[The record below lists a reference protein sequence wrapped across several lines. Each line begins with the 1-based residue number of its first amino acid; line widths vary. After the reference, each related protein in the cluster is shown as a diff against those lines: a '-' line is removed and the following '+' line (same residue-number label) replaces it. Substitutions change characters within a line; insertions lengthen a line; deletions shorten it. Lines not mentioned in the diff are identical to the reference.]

1 METNETHNM
10 PVPTPLSPR
19 RAIVQITRHVLLA
32 RALAV
37 AAELGIADLVSR
49 EPQCPA
55 ELAAATGTHA
65 DSLHRLLRM
74 LASHGIFAEDDRG
87 RFQLTPMA
95 AVLQT
100 GNADSLRDYLRF
112 FSGDTAWNAYR
123 DLLHTVRTGEDGF
136 AHAYGMEFFAYLAA
150 HADVGALFSAG
161 MAQATARENAAIAS
175 AYAFGQFARLVDVG
189 GGGGGL
195 LAAVLTAY
203 PTVRGVLY
211 EQPAVAANPAVLQA
225 AGVMER
231 CEVVGGDFFQSV
243 PAAGNAYV
251 LKRVLHDWNDA
262 QAIQILHRCR
272 EAMAREGCVLTIEG
286 VIRPGNA
293 LDPLKDM
300 DVLVGMALTG
310 GRERTEAEF
319 RTLYEKAGLYL
330 TRVIPTPATVSIVE
344 GVRG

>member
-1 METNETHNM
+1 MERNETNDTR
-10 PVPTPLSPR
+10 VPTTLSPR
-19 RAIVQITRHVLLA
+19 AVIVQTTLQVLLA

-49 EPQCPA
+49 EPKSPA
-55 ELAAATGTHA
+55 ELAAATGAHA
-65 DSLHRLLRM
+65 DALHRLLRM
-74 LASHGIFAEDDRG
+74 LASHGVFAEDDRG
-87 RFQLTPMA
+87 RFQLTPLA

-100 GNADSLRDYLRF
+100 GSADSLRDFLRF
-112 FSGDTAWNAYR
+112 FSGDIAWNAYR
-123 DLLHTVRTGEDGF
+123 DLLHTVRTGEYGF
-136 AHAYGMEFFAYLAA
+136 AHAYGMGFFAYLAA
-150 HADVGALFSAG
+150 HPDVEALFSAA
-161 MAQATARENAAIAS
+161 MAQATARENAAIAG

-189 GGGGGL
+189 GGRGGL

-211 EQPAVAANPAVLQA
+211 EQPAVAANPASLQA

-251 LKRVLHDWNDA
+251 LKRVLHDWTDD
-262 QAIQILHRCR
+262 QAIQILQRCR
-272 EAMAREGCVLTIEG
+272 EAMAKEGRVLTIEG

-293 LDPLKDM
+293 PDRIKDM
-300 DVLVGMALTG
+300 DVLVGMALSG

-319 RTLYEKAGLYL
+319 RRLYEQAGLQL
-330 TRVIPTPATVSIVE
+330 TRVIPTPATLAIVE

>member
-1 METNETHNM
+1 METNETPNTRA
-10 PVPTPLSPR
+10 PTALSPR
-19 RAIVQITRHVLLA
+19 AIIIQTTLQVLLA

-49 EPQCPA
+49 EPKSPT
-55 ELAAATGTHA
+55 ELATATGAHA
-65 DSLHRLLRM
+65 DTLYRLLRM
-74 LASHGIFAEDDRG
+74 LASHGVFAEDDRG
-87 RFQLTPMA
+87 RFQLTPLA

-100 GNADSLRDYLRF
+100 GSADSLRDFLRF
-112 FSGDTAWNAYR
+112 FSGDIAWNAYR

-136 AHAYGMEFFAYLAA
+136 AHAYDMEFFAYLAA
-150 HADVGALFSAG
+150 HPDVEALFSAG
-161 MAQATARENAAIAS
+161 LAQVTARENVAIAS

-189 GGGGGL
+189 GGRGGL

-211 EQPAVAANPAVLQA
+211 EQPAVAAHPAALQA

-251 LKRVLHDWNDA
+251 LKRVLHDWNDN
-262 QAIQILHRCR
+262 QSIQILQRCR
-272 EAMAREGCVLTIEG
+272 EAMTREGRVLTIEG
-286 VIRPGNA
+286 VIQPGNA
-293 LDPLKDM
+293 PDRMKDM
-300 DVLVGMALTG
+300 DVLVGMALSG
-310 GRERTEAEF
+310 GKERTEAEF
-319 RTLYEKAGLYL
+319 RRLYEQAGLQL
-330 TRVIPTPATVSIVE
+330 TQIIPTPATVSIIE

>member
-1 METNETHNM
+1 METNETQNTHA
-10 PVPTPLSPR
+10 PTTLSPR
-19 RAIVQITRHVLLA
+19 DVITHAPLQVLLA

-49 EPQCPA
+49 EPKSPA
-55 ELAAATGTHA
+55 ELAAATGAHA

-74 LASHGIFAEDDRG
+74 LASHGVFAEDDRG
-87 RFQLTPMA
+87 RFELTPLA

-100 GNADSLRDYLRF
+100 GSADSLRDFLRF
-112 FSGDTAWNAYR
+112 FSGDIVWNAYR
-123 DLLHTVRTGEDGF
+123 ELLHTVKTGEYGF

-150 HADVGALFSAG
+150 HPDVGALLSAG
-161 MAQATARENAAIAS
+161 LAQVAAPENAAIVS
-175 AYAFGQFARLVDVG
+175 AYTFGQFARLVDIG
-189 GGGGGL
+189 GGRGDF
-195 LAAVLTAY
+195 LATVLTAY

-211 EQPAVAANPAVLQA
+211 EQPQVAANPADLQA
-225 AGVMER
+225 AGVLER

-251 LKRVLHDWNDA
+251 LKRVLHDWTDD
-262 QAIQILHRCR
+262 QSIQILHRCR
-272 EAMAREGCVLTIEG
+272 EAMAREGRVFTIEG

-293 LDPLKDM
+293 PDPIKDI

-319 RTLYEKAGLYL
+319 RMLYEKAGLQL
-330 TRVIPTPATVSIVE
+330 TRVIPTPSMLSIVE
-344 GVRG
+344 GVRR

>member
-10 PVPTPLSPR
+10 PVPTALSPR
-19 RAIVQITRHVLLA
+19 RAIVQITRQVLLA

-37 AAELGIADLVSR
+37 AAELGIADLVSQ
-49 EPQCPA
+49 EPKSP
-55 ELAAATGTHA
+55 EDLAAVTGTHA
-65 DSLHRLLRM
+65 EALHRLLRM
-74 LASHGIFAEDDRG
+74 LASHGVFAEDDRG

-100 GNADSLRDYLRF
+100 GSADSLRDYLRF
-112 FSGDTAWNAYR
+112 FSGDIAWNAYR
-123 DLLHTVRTGEDGF
+123 ELLHTVRTGEYGF
-136 AHAYGMEFFAYLAA
+136 AHAYGREFFPYLAA
-150 HADVGALFSAG
+150 HPDVEALFSAG
-161 MAQATARENAAIAS
+161 MAQATVRENAAIAGV
-175 AYAFGQFARLVDVG
+175 YAFGQFARLVDVG
-189 GGGGGL
+189 GGSGGL

-211 EQPAVAANPAVLQA
+211 DEPAVAANPASLQA

-243 PAAGNAYV
+243 PAAGDAYV
-251 LKRVLHDWNDA
+251 LKRVLHDWTDD
-262 QAIQILHRCR
+262 QAIQILQRCR
-272 EAMAREGCVLTIEG
+272 EVMAREGRVLTIEG

-293 LDPLKDM
+293 PDPLKDT
-300 DVLVGMALTG
+300 DVLVGLALSG

-319 RTLYEKAGLYL
+319 RRLYEQAGLQL